1 MPVILSTERRSLK
14 SRLVIAAIYL
24 MLVLGGV
31 TMVYPFLITV
41 SSSMTGR
48 FEYNRF
54 LPCPR
59 SLYDRS
65 DRFVRSLENY
75 FGVTGPTSMVFKDK
89 PASWASWTSVG
100 DNLPLIPAFASSY
113 LAVESTPSELAK
125 WRLAAGDYALF
136 NLEYDIRDTICWYD
150 SRDLAGFL
158 EEKYTRICIRKN
170 PETAKLPGSQIS
182 SLALAELRAE
192 WGIPYASFFD
202 VKLDDEIWYPMGHVS
217 WDYPDTAKARTYL
230 EFKDAYRRMAFRPGA
245 EGQWRTFA
253 KANDEPVLG
262 KGTWPAD
269 RKDINWQLFKKFVA
283 EKCPA
288 SPTMPFQMKGEWIRF
303 LNRQDAK
310 DILGLDNK
318 TEFKVADYNR
328 IFGKNYK
335 YIEEI
340 PFPIPDD
347 SPEKLRKLWNI
358 FVPKYYPRRLIT
370 VKVTPELQNK
380 YQGSLLTAYKSIDV
394 YNKLAGT
401 SARDFSE
408 IPLKTYENSSQWR
421 NFVGILS
428 PEYIELHSAEAA
440 YQKFL
445 LGKYGSVVGVN
456 NAYGWKIDTMEEAC
470 LPLAKAITVT
480 FFNNEWRYFL
490 NDIAKNYAAVYDYMV
505 VRGDAFL
512 NTVIYI
518 TICIILSLTINPMAA
533 YALSRFRLKWAEQI
547 LLFLLATMAF
557 PGAVTA
563 IPSFLLLRDLQLL
576 NTFYALF
583 LPGLANG
590 MAIFILKCFFD
601 GLPRELYEAATID
614 GAAEW
619 QIFLHIS
626 LPMVTPILAINALSA
641 FIGAY
646 NSWEW
651 ALIVCQKESYW
662 TIAVWLYQLSQTLRD
677 QPFVIMAGFV
687 AASIPTAL
695 VFIFCQKII
704 LRGIVIPSMK

>member
-1 MPVILSTERRSLK
+1 MSIILQTERKSFK

-24 MLVLGGV
+24 LLGLGGI

-41 SSSMTGR
+41 SSSLTGN

-59 SLYDRS
+59 SLYERA

-75 FGVTGPTSMVFKDK
+75 FGVSGPAPMVFKDK

-100 DNLPLIPAFASSY
+100 DNPRLISVFAAPY
-113 LAVESTPSELAK
+113 LAVEGNPPELAK
-125 WRLAAGDYALF
+125 WRLIAADYALF
-136 NLEYDIRDTICWYD
+136 SIDYDMRDTTCWYD
-150 SRDLAGFL
+150 TRDLAGFL
-158 EEKYTRICIRKN
+158 KGKYTGICLEKN
-170 PETAKLPGSQIS
+170 PGAAGLSSSKLT

-192 WGIPYASFFD
+192 WGVPYASFFD
-202 VKLDDEIWYPMGHVS
+202 VRLEDEKWYPMGHAS
-217 WDYPDTAKARTYL
+217 WDYPDTAKAKTYL

-245 EGQWRTFA
+245 EAQWKSFA
-253 KANDEPVLG
+253 KSRGVSVGSKEP
-262 KGTWPAD
+262 WPVT
-269 RKDINWQLFKKFVA
+269 RNNPNWQIFKEFVA

-288 SPTMPFQMKGEWIRF
+288 SPTMPFQMKAEWIRF

-310 DILGLDNK
+310 DILGFDDK
-318 TEFKVADYNR
+318 SEFRVADYNR
-328 IFGKNYK
+328 LFGTGYK
-335 YIEEI
+335 YLEDI
-340 PFPIPDD
+340 PFPVPEI
-347 SPEKLRKLWNI
+347 SPEKLRKLWDC
-358 FVPKYYPRRLIT
+358 FVSKYYPRRLMAIR
-370 VKVTPELQNK
+370 VTPELQSR
-380 YQGSLLTAYKSIDV
+380 YQDSLLKAYRTIDN

-401 SARDFSE
+401 KAGSFSE
-408 IPLKTYENSSQWR
+408 IALKAYENSAQWR
-421 NFVGILS
+421 NFVGALT
-428 PEYIELHSAEAA
+428 PGEMELRSAEAS

-445 LGKYGSVVGVN
+445 LVKYGSVAEINRVYRWN
-456 NAYGWKIDTMEEAC
+456 LNSIEEAE
-470 LPLAKAITVT
+470 LPLAQAMTVT

-490 NDIAKNYAAVYDYMV
+490 NDIAKNYFAVYEYMV

-518 TICIILSLTINPMAA
+518 AICIVLSLTINPLSA
-533 YALSRFRLKWAEQI
+533 YALSRFKLKWGEQI

-590 MAIFILKCFFD
+590 MSIFIMKCFFD

-614 GAAEW
+614 GASEV

-626 LPMVTPILAINALSA
+626 LPMVTPILAISALNA

-651 ALIVCQKESYW
+651 ALIVCQKETYW
-662 TIAVWLYQLSQTLRD
+662 TIAVWLYQLSQTLQD